1 MKKVRMNAVNMMS
14 IDSLSIPAEPT
25 QPQKWYRQFWP
36 WLLIGLPATAVV
48 ASFITLFIAI
58 DKADDLVIDNYYN
71 EGLAINREL
80 AADDHAQQLEIRAT
94 TTIDVA
100 HPALAIALEGA
111 FTSTTRPKQIIVHFV
126 HPVSAARDLLLVLN
140 ADSSGVFRSALPHVM
155 DGRWTLE
162 IRDLTSSWR
171 LRRDIAIA
179 PATASTF
186 VLAPLTTAPDTSPHP
201 TQNTTP

>member
-1 MKKVRMNAVNMMS
+1 MS
-14 IDSLSIPAEPT
+14 IDSLPIPAELTKPT
-25 QPQKWYRQFWP
+25 EKWYRQFWP

-58 DKADDLVIDNYYN
+58 DKADDLVIDNYYK

-80 AADDHAQQLEIRAT
+80 AADEYAQQLKITAT
-94 TTIDVA
+94 TTIDA
-100 HPALAIALEGA
+100 MHPAVAVALEGE
-111 FTSTTRPKQIIVHFV
+111 FSSTTPRPQQIIVHFV

-140 ADSSGVFRSALPHVM
+140 ADGSGVFRNTLPHVM

-179 PATASTF
+179 PASSST
-186 VLAPLTTAPDTSPHP
+186 VVMAPHIATNS
-201 TQNTTP
+201 TP